1 MALLV
6 PRQATF
12 ALAMTLRRRGR
23 VTCPNLN
30 FVGHSGQV
38 RAERGLQA
46 AVSAEVPGEEPQC
59 AVYLECRDIPVLA
72 GVGVQRLLG

>member
-1 MALLV
+1 M
-6 PRQATF
+6 
-12 ALAMTLRRRGR
+12 
-23 VTCPNLN
+23 N